1 MDALAALDR
10 VFPGARRAYAGT
22 SYLDDWPADPWARG
36 SYSYYRA
43 GSFTRFAGAEAGP
56 EGPFIFAGEHTAPY
70 PKMGTMNG
78 AVESGFRAAGEVMAI
93 LG

>member
-10 VFPGARRAYAGT
+10 VFPGARRAHAGR

-43 GSFTRFAGAEAGP
+43 GDFTRFAGAEAQA
-56 EGPFIFAGEHTAPY
+56 EGAFHFAGEHTAPY
-70 PKMGTMNG
+70 PRRGTMNG
-78 AVESGFRAAGEVMAI
+78 AVESGFRAADEVMAI